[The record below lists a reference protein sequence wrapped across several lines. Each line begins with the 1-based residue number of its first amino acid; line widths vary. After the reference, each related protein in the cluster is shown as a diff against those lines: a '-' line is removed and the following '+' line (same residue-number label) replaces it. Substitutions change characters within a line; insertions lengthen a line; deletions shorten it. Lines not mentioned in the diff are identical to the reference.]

1 MIPTIPSLQEPQRT
15 EVRAAFAQATQ
26 LIWRVMAGI
35 SGAGL
40 LTCLLMQEVEL
51 RKDSLDEKWGLK
63 QDEEGERA
71 DGEGGEKKTAAASD
85 VEVPVV
91 EG

>member
-1 MIPTIPSLQEPQRT
+1 
-15 EVRAAFAQATQ
+15 
-26 LIWRVMAGI
+26 MAGI

-63 QDEEGERA
+63 QDEGERA
-71 DGEGGEKKTAAASD
+71 GGESGEKKTAASSE

-91 EG
+91 DG